1 MKVIQAKDYA
11 QLSRKAAAILC
22 AQITLKE
29 DCVLGL
35 ATGSTPI
42 GTYQNLASA
51 CQKGEVDFSQV
62 RTVNLDEYRGL
73 SGDHPKSYRYF
84 MEKNLFSHINIQPG
98 NAHLPAGDCADATS
112 ECAAYDALI
121 SRLGGIDLQLLG
133 IGHNGHIGFNEPADC
148 FTLPTHEVSL
158 SPATLKANSRFF
170 QKADEQPRTALTMG
184 MGAIMQARRILLIAQ
199 GSEKVE
205 ILKKAL
211 YGPVTPQVPAS
222 ILQLHQNLTVI
233 YSLA

>member
-1 MKVIQAKDYA
+1 
-11 QLSRKAAAILC
+11 
-22 AQITLKE
+22 
-29 DCVLGL
+29 
-35 ATGSTPI
+35 
-42 GTYQNLASA
+42 
-51 CQKGEVDFSQV
+51 
-62 RTVNLDEYRGL
+62 
-73 SGDHPKSYRYF
+73 
-84 MEKNLFSHINIQPG
+84 ME
-98 NAHLPAGDCADATS
+98 LP
-112 ECAAYDALI
+112 
-121 SRLGGIDLQLLG
+121 
-133 IGHNGHIGFNEPADC
+133 NNEPADC

-158 SPATLKANSRFF
+158 SSATLKANSRFF

>member
-42 GTYQNLASA
+42 GTYQNLANA

-84 MEKNLFSHINIQPG
+84 METNLFSHINIQPG
-98 NAHLPAGDCADATS
+98 NAHLPAGDCADAAS

-158 SPATLKANSRFF
+158 SPATLKANSRFSKRRTSSPALPSPWAWGLSCKRDAF
-170 QKADEQPRTALTMG
+170 CSLPRAAKKWKFSKKLCMG
-184 MGAIMQARRILLIAQ
+184 R
-199 GSEKVE
+199 
-205 ILKKAL
+205 
-211 YGPVTPQVPAS
+211 
-222 ILQLHQNLTVI
+222 
-233 YSLA
+233 